1 MVDNRRSFLSK
12 LAAVLGLSIVA
23 KEASS
28 KILDDETVVKA
39 WQDPAF
45 RASLSEE
52 QWDALPSNPAGEIQS
67 GQFKGGLEVAS
78 GNSCSGN
85 SCSGN
90 SCSGN
95 NCSGN
100 NCSGNNCSGN
110 NCSGT
115 IALVTTVPATA
126 APLIHVA
133 KRIDAARFQAD
144 Q

>member
-67 GQFKGGLEVAS
+67 GPFKGGLEVAS

-110 NCSGT
+110 NCSGNNCSGNNCSGNSCSSY
-115 IALVTTVPATA
+115 PCG
-126 APLIHVA
+126 
-133 KRIDAARFQAD
+133 
-144 Q
+144 